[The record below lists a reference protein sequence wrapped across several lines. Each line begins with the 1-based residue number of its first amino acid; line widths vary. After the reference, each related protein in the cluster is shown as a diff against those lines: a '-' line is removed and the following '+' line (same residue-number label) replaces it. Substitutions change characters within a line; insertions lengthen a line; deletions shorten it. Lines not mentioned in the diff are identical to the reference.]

1 MRRAARMTRRPR
13 ASAAFAGT
21 TNKGATAEYD
31 ELDYARFRGGDDKR
45 LVVSQ
50 SVETVREYCG
60 PECPVEFEA
69 RFDEFRLDVRLAYR
83 GTPLEL
89 PERRPSEQEIM
100 STEAGHLRL
109 AGYVATQRRSGPCVT
124 AGRARRAQL
133 SLRSL
138 RADPKQR

>member
-1 MRRAARMTRRPR
+1 MTRRPR

-60 PECPVEFEA
+60 PECEA
-69 RFDEFRLDVRLAYR
+69 CFDEFRLDVRLAYR

-89 PERRPSEQEIM
+89 PERRPSDQEIV

-109 AGYVATQRRSGPCVT
+109 AGHVAPQRRSGPCVT